1 MKLRSI
7 VPMLWV
13 TDVAASVRFYCEHLG
28 FSCSNQLDYWAVL
41 ERDGV
46 EIMFS
51 LPNVHTPFERSMFT
65 GSLYFQCDQVDELWQ
80 RLKDNVTVV
89 YPIEDFEYGMR
100 EFAIRDNNGYLL
112 QFGMKLES

>member
-13 TDVAASVRFYCEHLG
+13 INVAASVRFYCEHLG
-28 FSCSNQLDYWAVL
+28 FTCPNQLAYWAVL

-51 LPNVHTPFERSMFT
+51 VPNVHTPFERSMFT
-65 GSLYFQCDQVDELWQ
+65 GSLYFQCEEVDELWQ
-80 RLKDNVTVV
+80 SVKDKVTVV

-112 QFGMKLES
+112 QFGMKLDS